1 MRMQSVL
8 LSRCI
13 CNLCLS
19 LSFSFSL
26 YLSGLYI
33 CIYHLN
39 AALSTTFRA
48 HLICHNLIQ
57 FTIFIASSWQKCE
70 NVIKSNCIS
79 SAIRLQLS
87 QREREREREIGIE
100 GEKET
105 VYHLCIELSLLYAL
119 NTLLLRILF
128 KQLAQFRF
136 QFQFQFPS
144 NELYMLQVR

>member
-19 LSFSFSL
+19 LSLSLSL

-39 AALSTTFRA
+39 SALSTTFRA

-87 QREREREREIGIE
+87 QREREIGIE

-128 KQLAQFRF
+128 KQLAQLRFQF